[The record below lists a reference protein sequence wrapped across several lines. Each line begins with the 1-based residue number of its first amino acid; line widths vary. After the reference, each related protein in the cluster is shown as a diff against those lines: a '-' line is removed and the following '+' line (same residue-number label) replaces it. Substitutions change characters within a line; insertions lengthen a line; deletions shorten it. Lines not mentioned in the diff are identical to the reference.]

1 MWKSSDIHD
10 DVAYVVQLCQ
20 GVDGVRYARLRDVEN
35 DAELGEKWTPLFGH
49 VIVFLKCIRF
59 GVMPMLL
66 LRR

>member
-1 MWKSSDIHD
+1 
-10 DVAYVVQLCQ
+10 VQLCQ